1 MNYSMKLIV
10 GQIALDGATAGTIKF
25 FRDSYQLLNRQQGSS
40 CKEMATAASLTRQH
54 ARRHIAWLESVG
66 CVKRIGFRAWKL
78 SDAPLKDAEYV
89 MLARV
94 APANL
99 EMIGNRNVPTLR
111 HSYS

>member
-1 MNYSMKLIV
+1 LNYSMKLIV

-25 FRDSYQLLNRQQGSS
+25 FRDSYALLNREGGSS
-40 CKEMATAASLTRQH
+40 CKEMATAALLTRQH
-54 ARRHIAWLESVG
+54 ARRHIAWLESQG

-78 SDAPLKDAEYV
+78 SDKPLTDPEYV

-99 EMIGNRNVPTLR
+99 EMFGGKHAVGYAYR
-111 HSYS
+111 